1 MGKKERNF
9 TQNTKNNL
17 PLTFHTKCVIMLSK
31 GSEKMPRTKNLNIVV
46 TYEGTGYVVNDF
58 GIGKSPRFELYHI
71 PTKKSIK
78 KSNDPYDFDDYMW
91 KVWKKEGLIENV
103 QQDFSTEEE
112 SN

>member
-1 MGKKERNF
+1 
-9 TQNTKNNL
+9 
-17 PLTFHTKCVIMLSK
+17 
-31 GSEKMPRTKNLNIVV
+31 MPRTKNLNIVV

-91 KVWKKEGLIENV
+91 KIWKKEGLIKNV
-103 QQDFSTEEE
+103 QQDFSAEEE
-112 SN
+112 SNYFD